1 MYLTLIINHGNHY
14 QFSKFR
20 MFEENTC
27 FKIRQHFRI
36 VFIYL
41 FIYFIYL
48 GFYSKYLD
56 RPTYMTWQI

>member
-36 VFIYL
+36 VFFIYL
-41 FIYFIYL
+41 FYLL

-56 RPTYMTWQI
+56 WPTYMTWQI